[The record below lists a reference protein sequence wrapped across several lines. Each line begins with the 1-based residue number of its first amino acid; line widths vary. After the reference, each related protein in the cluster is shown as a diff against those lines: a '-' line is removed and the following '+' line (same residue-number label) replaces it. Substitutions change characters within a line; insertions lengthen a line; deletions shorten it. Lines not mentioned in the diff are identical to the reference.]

1 MISCGGW
8 NNLASV
14 RSFSDIVLS
23 DAQANVL
30 RVKEVVYQRRRK
42 VETEKE
48 GWKIEEGRKEG
59 RMEVGFF
66 DGKIFINP

>member
-48 GWKIEEGRKEG
+48 GWKIEEGRKDG
-59 RMEVGFF
+59 SWFF
-66 DGKIFINP
+66 